1 MFARS
6 EKVSATPGG
15 RLFAALRT
23 RSTRGT
29 GNPEGAASTGS
40 AASARE
46 AGRSGPPGVR
56 VSGLSVVYR
65 TPAGELPAVSGI
77 DLELVPG
84 TITGVVGESGSGK
97 STLALSLLNAVQ
109 PPGRIRS
116 GGVEIDGLGDV
127 VELRG
132 DDLRRARG
140 RHIGYVFQAAQNSLN
155 PLKTVGKQ
163 LLDLGRSHDVQ
174 DLRGLVRDAKNLL
187 GRMGM
192 DGARVL
198 DSHQHELSGGMRQ
211 RVGIMFALVLNAHL
225 VVLDEPTTA
234 LDMITQ
240 ATILRIVREVHEERG
255 LTTFVITHDLGVVA
269 EVADRLAVM
278 YGGRV
283 VEQGPTT
290 EVLAAPRHPYTQGLI
305 RAIPR
310 LIGDI
315 GEARA
320 LPGRPPTLGTV
331 PSRGCVFRERCELR
345 MDVCETEEPPAV
357 SRGEWIVACHA
368 VAARHA
374 EEDAGAART
383 ANGTGDGTGGGAG
396 NVAPPA
402 TGTERGNV
410 ARAANG
416 TGTEN
421 ADETGAGNT
430 NGTES
435 ATGTENEDEARAGNT
450 NGNAYE
456 DREVLLR
463 GAGRTAGTHGPR
475 EKA

>member
-6 EKVSATPGG
+6 EKVSVTPGE
-15 RLFAALRT
+15 RLAAAVRTLSARRT
-23 RSTRGT
+23 RGAR
-29 GNPEGAASTGS
+29 NPEGTEGTAS
-40 AASARE
+40 AASAQGAANSRE

-56 VSGLSVVYR
+56 VDDLSVVYR
-65 TPAGELPAVSGI
+65 TSAGELPAVSGI
-77 DLELVPG
+77 DIELTPG

-116 GGVEIDGLGDV
+116 GRVEIDGLGNV

-163 LLDLGRSHDVQ
+163 LLDLGRSHDIQ
-174 DLRGLVRDAKNLL
+174 DLRELVRDAKDLL
-187 GRMGM
+187 GRMGL

-234 LDMITQ
+234 LDMISQ
-240 ATILRIVREVHEERG
+240 ATILRIIREVHEERG
-255 LTTFVITHDLGVVA
+255 LTTLVITHDLGVVA

-290 EVLAAPRHPYTQGLI
+290 EVLGAPRHPYTQGLI

-310 LIGDI
+310 LVGDI

-357 SRGEWIVACHA
+357 TRGDWIVACHA

-374 EEDAGAART
+374 DEDDEDANAART
-383 ANGTGDGTGGGAG
+383 AHRTGDGAVAHAANGTDGGAG
-396 NVAPPA
+396 N
-402 TGTERGNV
+402 GTKNGNE
-410 ARAANG
+410 AA
-416 TGTEN
+416 
-421 ADETGAGNT
+421 
-430 NGTES
+430 
-435 ATGTENEDEARAGNT
+435 NT
-450 NGNAYE
+450 NGNAHE
-456 DREVLLR
+456 DRDAVSR
-463 GAGRTAGTHGPR
+463 GAGRSAGTHGAR

>member
-6 EKVSATPGG
+6 EKVSVTPGG
-15 RLFAALRT
+15 RLFAAVRA
-23 RSTRGT
+23 RSTRGAR
-29 GNPEGAASTGS
+29 NSEGTAGTAGAGGT
-40 AASARE
+40 ASARE

-56 VSGLSVVYR
+56 VSDLSVVYR
-65 TPAGELPAVSGI
+65 TSAGELPAVSGI

-116 GGVEIDGLGDV
+116 GSVEIDGLGDV

-174 DLRGLVRDAKNLL
+174 DLRGLVRDARDLL

-255 LTTFVITHDLGVVA
+255 LTTLVITHDLGVVA

-290 EVLAAPRHPYTQGLI
+290 EVLGAPRHPYTQGLI

-345 MDVCETEEPPAV
+345 VDVCETEEPPAV

-368 VAARHA
+368 VAAHHA
-374 EEDAGAART
+374 EEDADAART
-383 ANGTGDGTGGGAG
+383 ANGTGDGAG
-396 NVAPPA
+396 NVAPTA
-402 TGTERGNV
+402 TGTENGNV

-421 ADETGAGNT
+421 GDE
-430 NGTES
+430 
-435 ATGTENEDEARAGNT
+435 AGNT

-463 GAGRTAGTHGPR
+463 GAGRAAGTDGPR